1 MKVKFDGNPLAELY
15 DIKEAECKKIDDV
28 QTFRYAFY
36 LHPKAKQEE
45 GDSNLRTKETRI
57 LISKSIE
64 INF

>member
-15 DIKEAECKKIDDV
+15 DIKEAECKKIDGV

-57 LISKSIE
+57 LISKRIE

>member
-1 MKVKFDGNPLAELY
+1 MKVKFEGNPLAELY

-28 QTFRYAFY
+28 QSFRYAFY

-45 GDSNLRTKETRI
+45 GDSNLGTKEIRI
-57 LISKSIE
+57 VISKCIK